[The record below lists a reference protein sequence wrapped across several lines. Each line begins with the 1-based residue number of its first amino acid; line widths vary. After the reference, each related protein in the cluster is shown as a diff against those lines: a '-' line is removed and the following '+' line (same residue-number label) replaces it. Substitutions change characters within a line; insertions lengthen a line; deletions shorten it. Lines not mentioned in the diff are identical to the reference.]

1 MNYKKITAVI
11 AALASALSLYSC
23 GDSQT
28 VTEPDTSAVTD
39 ISLVTESEPAP
50 DIQITEDIQDEAQEK
65 PVGDAAVFSLIDHT
79 YIFSSDSEKWRTE
92 LNLSDDGSFEGVY
105 QDSGYDTDENGFA
118 VPVTIYCGFRGKF
131 GKVKKVDD
139 LTYNITLKELNTT
152 DEITPKSEY
161 IMKYTDQ
168 PYGLEDGYYYTIYL
182 KGTELDSLP
191 EECQRW
197 LSWSNIWEGGIAPSV
212 LPFDVL
218 YNTSAEF
225 AFCGTSSVVQE
236 TPAEQETE
244 VSDDPAV
251 MMSGSYLFETGI
263 NDWSTTMELGAD
275 GSFTGV
281 YHDTDYDTDED
292 GNTTAATE
300 YCSFSGKFSEP
311 EKIDDLTYK
320 ITLNDI
326 TLEDTLP
333 EDENN
338 EFGYFLS
345 EYAFG
350 LDLLDYTVYMKG
362 TKTADLPEGCLDR
375 ISMPNGWTEENT
387 PETIP
392 FTVIYNDTYDSTF
405 AFIKS

>member
-11 AALASALSLYSC
+11 AALISALSLYSC

-28 VTEPDTSAVTD
+28 VTDTPAEPDITL
-39 ISLVTESEPAP
+39 ITESEPAP
-50 DIQITEDIQDEAQEK
+50 EVQITEDIQTDDQEK
-65 PVGDAAVFSLIDHT
+65 PVGDAAVFSLIDHA

-92 LNLSDDGSFEGVY
+92 ISLSDDGSFEGVY

-182 KGTELDSLP
+182 KGTEFDSLP

-197 LSWSNIWEGGIAPSV
+197 LDWSNNWEGGITPSV

-225 AFCGTSSVVQE
+225 AFCGTNVQE
-236 TPAEQETE
+236 TPEEPEKAEE

-251 MMSGSYLFETGI
+251 MISGSYLFETGI
-263 NDWSTTMELGAD
+263 GDWNTTMELGAD
-275 GSFTGV
+275 GSFTGN

-292 GNTTAATE
+292 GNAVTSTE

-311 EKIDDLTYK
+311 EKVDDLTYK
-320 ITLNDI
+320 ITLNEI
-326 TLEDTLP
+326 SIEDTLP
-333 EDENN
+333 EDEED
-338 EFGYFLS
+338 EFGYYLS

-350 LDLLDYTVYMKG
+350 LDLLEYTVYMKG

-375 ISMPNGWTEENT
+375 ISAPNEWTEENT

-392 FTVIYNDTYDSTF
+392 FTVIYNETYDSTF